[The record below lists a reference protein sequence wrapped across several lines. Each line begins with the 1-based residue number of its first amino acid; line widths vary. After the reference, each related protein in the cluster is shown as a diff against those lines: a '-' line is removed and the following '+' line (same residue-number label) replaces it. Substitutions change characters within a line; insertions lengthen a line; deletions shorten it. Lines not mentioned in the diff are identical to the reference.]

1 MPDQYSSHLNLP
13 VEMAPYLSITRIDHL
28 LDFDVRKSRIKVL
41 TVISQTAEYALRS
54 VVYLGSQV
62 GQPVTT
68 QRIAA
73 ATRVPAGYLSKVLQ
87 ALGKAGL
94 VDAQRG
100 LKGGY
105 ALARPLDELTVLDVI
120 NAVDPLERI
129 TRCPL
134 GLAAHQGSLCSLHR
148 RLDQAIALIEALYR
162 QTTVEELL
170 SEQGRGHSPLC
181 EPVVG
186 GEAAELEAEKHAAS

>member
-1 MPDQYSSHLNLP
+1 M
-13 VEMAPYLSITRIDHL
+13 
-28 LDFDVRKSRIKVL
+28 
-41 TVISQTAEYALRS
+41 ISQTAEYALRS

-73 ATRVPAGYLSKVLQ
+73 ATQVPAGYLSKVLQ
-87 ALGKAGL
+87 ALGRAGL

-134 GLAAHQGSLCSLHR
+134 GSAAHEGNLCSLHR
-148 RLDQAIALIEALYR
+148 RLDRAIELIESLYR
-162 QTTVEELL
+162 QTTIEQLL
-170 SEQGRGHSPLC
+170 AEQGGSAGPLC
-181 EPVVG
+181 DVVVRVEPVAQEDG
-186 GEAAELEAEKHAAS
+186 RAAGK